1 MNANACSVHV
11 LIGKMQFIQGSFRN
25 GLLRKMPCIT
35 VCHIEAPK
43 LTEIDFSP
51 NVRVLSICLRLLSF
65 KGFIS
70 QRKNYVLSAI
80 CLHAF

>member
-1 MNANACSVHV
+1 
-11 LIGKMQFIQGSFRN
+11 
-25 GLLRKMPCIT
+25 MPCIS
-35 VCHIEAPK
+35 VRHVEAPK

>member
-1 MNANACSVHV
+1 MNENAFSVHV
-11 LIGKMQFIQGSFRN
+11 LIGKNVVYSGILSNR
-25 GLLRKMPCIT
+25 LLRKMPCIS
-35 VCHIEAPK
+35 VRHVEAPK